1 VARYVISPERSH
13 VWIDARSNVHPIHSG
28 TDGLEGYVELTFAA
42 GGAVDLTSQPAGA
55 LSLSVD
61 KLSSGKRMED
71 RELHKRIDSR
81 RYPTIEGVMTQVKPH
96 EGDSSY
102 LVTGEVTFRGVSLP
116 HEDVMV
122 IRAVDDHTISLEG
135 SSRFDIREFGMQ
147 PPKVLMLKVEPE
159 VDIRVE
165 IFAEKESKED

>member
-1 VARYVISPERSH
+1 MARYVISPERSQ
-13 VWIDARSNVHPIHSG
+13 VWIDARSNVHPIHSN
-28 TDGLEGYVELTFAA
+28 TSGLEGYVELALDSD
-42 GGAVDLTSQPAGA
+42 GAIDVTATPVGK

-61 KLSSGKRMED
+61 RLSSGNRMED
-71 RELHKRIDSR
+71 RELQKRIDAR
-81 RYPTIEGVMTQVKPH
+81 RYPTIEGVLADIERDGNQASYKVS
-96 EGDSSY
+96 GDI
-102 LVTGEVTFRGVSLP
+102 TFRGVSKR

-122 IRAVDDHTISLEG
+122 IRAIDDTTISLEG

-165 IFAEKESKED
+165 IFAEKES